1 MQPQLCNNF
10 RYWVF
15 FSPKLKKN
23 SSFLLHWTESDSL
36 FFYFKWSN
44 FIQHIGILR
53 FVLFVRKGKR
63 NQEQM
68 LSHMECC
75 WLCVCVFTRNYCRYF
90 QWKKKWNENVIPSV
104 FRDLKRTCPS
114 WAHTHP
120 LSNSNNPLVMCLI
133 SDRNFVLLIL
143 PFFLLFFRLGRCT
156 RLVCACRRERE
167 KGHWNVFV
175 EQQIYFLIPK
185 FCLSTVSF
193 IFFRTQ
199 RNCLKIAMATD

>member
-1 MQPQLCNNF
+1 M
-10 RYWVF
+10 
-15 FSPKLKKN
+15 
-23 SSFLLHWTESDSL
+23 
-36 FFYFKWSN
+36 
-44 FIQHIGILR
+44 
-53 FVLFVRKGKR
+53 RKGKR

-114 WAHTHP
+114 RAHTHP
-120 LSNSNNPLVMCLI
+120 LYNSNNPLVMCLI

-185 FCLSTVSF
+185 FCLSTVSLF
-193 IFFRTQ
+193 SYVPNENVEKSPWQPTSRLVFVSNVSRW
-199 RNCLKIAMATD
+199 